1 MYLVRKACEAHGI
14 LGQILLI
21 PAGSWRLPPGRRR
34 SGITVCEERI
44 YKGGRTKTSALILRL
59 KQEMGYDIYTK
70 IDFKGLIDMNGVR
83 QTHISMPEKVKEI
96 IGTLRAA
103 GFEAWAVGGCVRDS
117 LLGREP
123 EDWDITTSS
132 TPEQTKEL
140 FSRTF
145 DTGIQHGTVTVLL
158 DGEGFEVTTYRIDG
172 AYEDSRHPKEVTFT
186 RNLKDDLL
194 RRDFTINAMA
204 YSDEEG
210 LVDIFGGMEDLER
223 GVIRC
228 VGNARERFSEDA
240 LRILRGV
247 RFAAQ
252 LGFRLEEETREGMEA
267 LAPTLQ
273 KISAERI
280 QTELLKI
287 LLSGRP
293 DMLRTAWEL
302 GITAWFLPEFDRIM
316 DTSQETPHHMYTV
329 GEHTLHALLNV
340 RPDRVLRLAMLFH
353 DMGKPDLKT
362 VDEEG
367 VAHFKKH
374 ALRSEEIARDVMRR
388 LKFDNETQRKVA
400 VLVRYH
406 DYRMPVQGK
415 YVRRAMNRIGLDL
428 FPLYLEVRR
437 ADVLAQSTYLREE
450 KLADIDGVEALY
462 RQSLARQECV
472 TLKDLAVNG
481 RDLIEAGFRPG
492 KELGVVLE
500 SLLEAVIEDPQ
511 LNEKSRLLELAE
523 EKKK

>member
-1 MYLVRKACEAHGI
+1 M
-14 LGQILLI
+14 
-21 PAGSWRLPPGRRR
+21 
-34 SGITVCEERI
+34 
-44 YKGGRTKTSALILRL
+44 
-59 KQEMGYDIYTK
+59 
-70 IDFKGLIDMNGVR
+70 
-83 QTHISMPEKVKEI
+83 
-96 IGTLRAA
+96 
-103 GFEAWAVGGCVRDS
+103 
-117 LLGREP
+117 
-123 EDWDITTSS
+123 
-132 TPEQTKEL
+132 
-140 FSRTF
+140 
-145 DTGIQHGTVTVLL
+145 
-158 DGEGFEVTTYRIDG
+158 
-172 AYEDSRHPKEVTFT
+172 
-186 RNLKDDLL
+186 
-194 RRDFTINAMA
+194 
-204 YSDEEG
+204 
-210 LVDIFGGMEDLER
+210 
-223 GVIRC
+223 
-228 VGNARERFSEDA
+228 
-240 LRILRGV
+240 
-247 RFAAQ
+247 
-252 LGFRLEEETREGMEA
+252 
-267 LAPTLQ
+267 
-273 KISAERI
+273 
-280 QTELLKI
+280 
-287 LLSGRP
+287 
-293 DMLRTAWEL
+293 
-302 GITAWFLPEFDRIM
+302 
-316 DTSQETPHHMYTV
+316 
-329 GEHTLHALLNV
+329 